1 MKIVINYEYLN
12 ALKYHE
18 LEEELKKHGIESAW
32 RGGKKKEDIIQDA
45 LTKLVS
51 IKELVRDG
59 VEEQDIEAQL
69 DVLTAQEQ
77 EKVKP
82 DLLDLEIIDAETIIV
97 EKKEV
102 SENKLSK
109 AQLEKV
115 LINIDKNLKFG
126 VSQHRVILLKKRKE
140 VVRLLGK

>member
-1 MKIVINYEYLN
+1 MKIEINYEYLN
-12 ALKYHE
+12 AIKYHE

-69 DVLTAQEQ
+69 DVLKAQEQ
-77 EKVKP
+77 EEVKP